1 MDMPSL
7 ETSMR
12 KPGQVKFSQSAF
24 ARMIGVSQQRVN
36 QYVALGLPVDEQGF
50 IMDPD
55 TSKNWIG
62 ENIESRNCDEPVQK
76 ERKDQRARLL
86 AAQARK
92 IEAEYDVKFGHMI
105 QASVVREY
113 NTQNALAARAFIL
126 STPSRIRHLLKLTR
140 QQEKL
145 MEQFIDDGLTQL
157 ARQSPS
163 FIGVV
168 QPDDINGILKDD
180 IDEEDSEEEISEVV
194 EEVPQDALEPV
205 VDAQDGVQGPS
216 IQMVPELLSE
226 SLYDGPRL
234 ADGTPM
240 FSQADLDQLRAE
252 GIEP

>member
-1 MDMPSL
+1 MDMPSIEAEPL
-7 ETSMR
+7 
-12 KPGQVKFSQSAF
+12 SQNAYAIS
-24 ARMIGVSQQRVN
+24 RGISKQRVN
-36 QYVALGLPVDEQGF
+36 QYVHDDGMPLNDDGSVDPVAADKWIRENVQG
-50 IMDPD
+50 
-55 TSKNWIG
+55 
-62 ENIESRNCDEPVQK
+62 RNVGSGVQK
-76 ERKDQRARLL
+76 ERSDQRARLI

-126 STPSRIRHLLKLTR
+126 STPSRIRHLLKLSC

-157 ARQSPS
+157 ARQSPA

-168 QPDDINGILKDD
+168 PPTVVEDTLKDETLVP
-180 IDEEDSEEEISEVV
+180 EELEEIVIVGDDVV
-194 EEVPQDALEPV
+194 LKNMQNDVSKEEPIDP
-205 VDAQDGVQGPS
+205 
-216 IQMVPELLSE
+216 
-226 SLYDGPRL
+226 YDGPRL
-234 ADGTPM
+234 PNGEPM